1 MKDVILAVDES
12 IGSTGVAIFKGNKL
26 IATKRIKTKSEQLT
40 QERMTIIEKE
50 LREMAEKYKA
60 TVFLAEDVYVNKS
73 IMSYKYNLF
82 IQGMLF
88 TLSKNVEDSIYCL
101 YHPTHWRKI
110 LGMDVKGKKRPQ
122 LKEMDIAYVK
132 NHAGVITDSDDI
144 ADAICI
150 GLAYITEWCV

>member
-1 MKDVILAVDES
+1 MAVDES
-12 IGSTGVAIFKGNKL
+12 IGSTGVAVFKGDKL
-26 IATKRIKTKSEQLT
+26 IATKRIKTKSKQST
-40 QERMTIIEKE
+40 QERMTIIENE
-50 LREMAEKYKA
+50 LREMAVKYKA

-88 TLSKNVEDSIYCL
+88 SLSKNVKDGIYCL

-110 LGMDVKGKKRPQ
+110 LGMDCHGKKRNE
-122 LKEMDIAYVK
+122 LKQMDIDYVK
-132 NHAGVITDSDDI
+132 DKLGVITDCDDI

-150 GLAYITEWCV
+150 GMAYLTEWCV

>member
-1 MKDVILAVDES
+1 MAVDES
-12 IGSTGVAIFKGNKL
+12 IGSTGVAVFKGNKL
-26 IATKRIKTKSEQLT
+26 IATKRIKTKSEQPT

-101 YHPTHWRKI
+101 YHPTHWRK
-110 LGMDVKGKKRPQ
+110 LLNMDCYGKKRDE
-122 LKEMDIAYVK
+122 LKQMDIDYVRDK
-132 NHAGVITDSDDI
+132 LGVITDCDDI

-150 GLAYITEWCV
+150 GQAYITEWSY